1 MKPFEFPEIVI
12 IELMVEDIITVSED
26 DDFNDEDLGEWN

>member
-1 MKPFEFPEIVI
+1 MKPFEFPEIEI
-12 IELMVEDIITVSED
+12 IEIMVEDIICES